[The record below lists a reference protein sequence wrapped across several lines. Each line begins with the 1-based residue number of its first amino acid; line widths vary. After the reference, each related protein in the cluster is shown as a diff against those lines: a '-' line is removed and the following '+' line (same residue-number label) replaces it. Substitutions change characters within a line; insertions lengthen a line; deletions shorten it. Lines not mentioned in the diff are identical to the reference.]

1 MKLHMLKVILL
12 SSFVLVSLAAYSQAS
27 AKKATANK
35 MAVNTNES
43 LVNWLGKKPGGE
55 HNGTVKLTEG
65 TIQLAGNE
73 ISGGS
78 FVIDM
83 NSIVNLDLKD
93 EGMNQRLVGHLKSS
107 DFFDVE
113 KYPTASFVITKV
125 SRLKS
130 TTSAALKVTHR
141 IEGDLTIKGITK
153 SIVFDAHVS
162 NAGGKLVATTESFV
176 IDRTL
181 WTVNYQ
187 SKSVFAEL
195 KDQFIN
201 DNITLSV
208 KLAAN

>member
-1 MKLHMLKVILL
+1 MKLQLVKSILL
-12 SSFVLVSLAAYSQAS
+12 SSFVLASLAAYSQTS
-27 AKKATANK
+27 SKKATAK
-35 MAVNTNES
+35 KVTVNTAES
-43 LVNWLGKKPGGE
+43 RVNWLGKKPGGE
-55 HNGTVKLTEG
+55 HDGYVKLSGGTVH
-65 TIQLAGNE
+65 LAGND
-73 ISGGS
+73 IAGGS
-78 FVIDM
+78 FAIDM

-113 KYPTASFVITKV
+113 KYPVANFVITKV

-130 TTSAALKVTHR
+130 TAAGTPKVTHR
-141 IEGDLTIKGITK
+141 IEGNLTIKGITK
-153 SIVFDAHVS
+153 SIVFDAHVD

-181 WTVNYQ
+181 WNVNYQ
-187 SKSVFAEL
+187 SKSIFAEL

-201 DNITLSV
+201 DDITLSV

>member
-1 MKLHMLKVILL
+1 MKLQILKSILL
-12 SSFVLVSLAAYSQAS
+12 SSFVLVTLTAHSQAGS
-27 AKKATANK
+27 KKATAK
-35 MAVNTNES
+35 KVAVNTAES
-43 LVNWLGKKPGGE
+43 RVNWLGKKPGGE
-55 HNGTVKLTEG
+55 HDGYVKLTDG

-73 ISGGS
+73 IAGGS

-93 EGMNQRLVGHLKSS
+93 ENMNQRLVGHLKSS

-130 TTSAALKVTHR
+130 TTNATLKVTHR

-162 NAGGKLVATTESFV
+162 NAEGKVVASTESFV
-176 IDRTL
+176 INRTL
-181 WTVNYQ
+181 WNVNYQ
-187 SKSVFAEL
+187 SKSIFAEL

-201 DNITLSV
+201 DDITLSV
-208 KLAAN
+208 KLASN

>member
-1 MKLHMLKVILL
+1 MKLQLLKNILL
-12 SSFVLVSLAAYSQAS
+12 SSFVLVSFAAHSQES
-27 AKKATANK
+27 SKKTTAKKVT
-35 MAVNTNES
+35 VNTTES

-55 HNGTVKLTEG
+55 HNGFVKLSEG

-73 ISGGS
+73 IAGGS

-93 EGMNQRLVGHLKSS
+93 DGMNQRLVGHLKSS
-107 DFFDVE
+107 DFFEVE
-113 KYPTASFVITKV
+113 KYPVANFVITKV

-130 TTSAALKVTHR
+130 TTSTALKVTHR
-141 IEGDLTIKGITK
+141 IEGNLTIKGITK
-153 SIVFDAHVS
+153 SIVFDANVS
-162 NAGGKLVATTESFV
+162 NAGGKLLATTESFV

-181 WTVNYQ
+181 WNVNYQ
-187 SKSVFAEL
+187 SKSIFAEL

-201 DNITLSV
+201 DDITLSV